1 MRPLGAGGVQVHAR
15 DAGRGEPQPH
25 EVLELLRAEAAH
37 ALGLLAA
44 HAARGGDRFFVT
56 AVMAAEGGWR
66 LVHGERDG
74 AVRAVAHV
82 ATGGTLQGSRE
93 PPAGWGEEH
102 PPPPPQRNP
111 PPPPPP
117 PGPGD

>member
-44 HAARGGDRFFVT
+44 HAARGGNRFFVT
-56 AVMAAEGGWR
+56 AVMAAESGWR
-66 LVHGERDG
+66 LVHGTRDV

-82 ATGGTLQGSRE
+82 ASDSTLHVLSERPGVQVHDNLS
-93 PPAGWGEEH
+93 PAPRLIG
-102 PPPPPQRNP
+102 
-111 PPPPPP
+111 
-117 PGPGD
+117 